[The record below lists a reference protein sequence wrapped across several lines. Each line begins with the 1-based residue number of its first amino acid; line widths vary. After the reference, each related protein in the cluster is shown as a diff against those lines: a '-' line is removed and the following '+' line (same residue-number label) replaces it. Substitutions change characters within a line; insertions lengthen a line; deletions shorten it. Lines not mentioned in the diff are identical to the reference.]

1 MRESFPSGK
10 HRRSKPPRQSLRS
23 QYRIGLATLESA
35 SHHGAAV
42 GESVVVESI
51 GRAKLSGP
59 VTEGEFHP
67 QPCLQENSVTTRSV
81 PAAKTSPLHELHEAA
96 GASFTDFAGWLMPVR
111 YSSDLVE
118 HHAVR
123 TAAGIFDLSHMA
135 EIAVSGP
142 DAPAFLDYALA
153 GLISA
158 MPPMKA
164 KYSLLL
170 DESGGIVDDVIVYR
184 TGDREY
190 LVVAN
195 AGNRAVVVD
204 ALTDRS
210 TGYDV
215 SVSDRTDDLALIA
228 VQGPASRSILEAT
241 EGLEQGAEQPGIPTL
256 ATLPTLERL
265 AYYQCTRMTW
275 AGRTVLVARTG
286 YTGEDG
292 FELYVEARDAGA
304 RDLGA
309 RDLRAR
315 DAASLWRAL
324 ETAGAPLGLVPAGLA
339 SRDTLRL
346 EAGMP
351 LYGHELGLDIL
362 PAQAGLGRVVSL
374 AKDFIGKRAVE
385 AGPRAESR
393 VLVGLVSEGRRAGRA
408 GYTVF
413 DSGSN
418 GNRNRNRNGDTE
430 VGSITSGALSPTLGH
445 PIAMAYVNPESSD
458 VGTEL
463 QIDVRGTRVAASV
476 VPLPFY
482 KKGRS

>member
-1 MRESFPSGK
+1 M
-10 HRRSKPPRQSLRS
+10 
-23 QYRIGLATLESA
+23 
-35 SHHGAAV
+35 
-42 GESVVVESI
+42 
-51 GRAKLSGP
+51 
-59 VTEGEFHP
+59 
-67 QPCLQENSVTTRSV
+67 TTRSV
-81 PAAKTSPLHELHEAA
+81 PTAKASVPTADATVKTSPLHELHEAA

-111 YSSDLVE
+111 YSSDLAE

-123 TAAGIFDLSHMA
+123 TAAGLFDLSHMA
-135 EIAVSGP
+135 EITVSGP
-142 DAPAFLDYALA
+142 DAAAFLDYALA

-158 MPPMKA
+158 VPPMKA

-195 AGNRAVVVD
+195 AGNRDVVVG

-241 EGLEQGAEQPGIPTL
+241 EGLEQSAELPGIPTL
-256 ATLPTLERL
+256 ETL

-275 AGRTVLVARTG
+275 AGRPVLVARTG

-292 FELYVEARDAGA
+292 FELYVEARDVEARDVGA
-304 RDLGA
+304 RDA
-309 RDLRAR
+309 RAHDARAQ
-315 DAASLWRAL
+315 DAAFLWRAL

-362 PAQAGLGRVVSL
+362 PAQAGLARVVGL
-374 AKDFIGKRAVE
+374 AKDFVGKSAVE
-385 AGPRAESR
+385 AGPAAGAP

-418 GNRNRNRNGDTE
+418 GGSDGDGSDGSNSDGNRSGDTE
-430 VGSITSGALSPTLGH
+430 VGSVTSGALSPTLGH
-445 PIAMAYVNPESSD
+445 PIAMAYVNPESSE